1 MAWLKHRFCHWP
13 LWVPTTLTCQRSLS
27 KDHTGSAQLITSTFL
42 KLGQTLCDIII
53 HDPVA
58 PRIPS
63 GKAFKLVVFWEWIEL
78 LLVGF
83 WTERHYMICGIVACG
98 LCYLWYDWLVH
109 APSFGYLSSV
119 FSFSWRAH
127 DQKPGLATP
136 NIEGMQTWRQPSRD
150 HMGWWDVMH
159 QTFLDQVGVST
170 GSAQWVPCTHF
181 RIGRRARKMGGPSS

>member
-58 PRIPS
+58 TRIPS
-63 GKAFKLVVFWEWIEL
+63 GKANKLVVDGNEIEL
-78 LLVGF
+78 LLVGL
-83 WTERHYMICGIVACG
+83 WLMDGAPLYVVLLLVVYVTCGM
-98 LCYLWYDWLVH
+98 VH

-119 FSFSWRAH
+119 FSFS
-127 DQKPGLATP
+127 
-136 NIEGMQTWRQPSRD
+136 
-150 HMGWWDVMH
+150 
-159 QTFLDQVGVST
+159 
-170 GSAQWVPCTHF
+170 
-181 RIGRRARKMGGPSS
+181 